1 MLGPRRRKLIDEI
14 QGSKAS
20 DDAGLGALRKKAFR
34 RTWLCPGAG
43 FALLGRTILA
53 LATFAVSLCAMV
65 SMAWAAL
72 NPSAG
77 SLWTFVVLFL
87 LAISLSVVEQIAVG
101 RMAASAPGPRFLVDG
116 FPFAV
121 SGIGLAAAI
130 VLIVIL
136 SSFGS
141 LRLAGTGMTPTF
153 EKGELFLYHK
163 RSLDD
168 RLVRGRV
175 IVYKSSEHSAW
186 GQAGMLVTA
195 RILAVPG
202 DRLSIQV
209 EQYLLNGEPGPA
221 VGPTGQFAPVIAV
234 PRTPE
239 TIQVPE
245 NCYFMIQDSPAG
257 GFDSRVLSWAQ
268 RKDIVSTNLYYLRT
282 HDLLKSVE

>member
-1 MLGPRRRKLIDEI
+1 LIDEI

-20 DDAGLGALRKKAFR
+20 DDAGALRKKAFR
-34 RTWLCPGAG
+34 RSWLCPGAG

-53 LATFAVSLCAMV
+53 LATFVVSLCAMA

-72 NPSAG
+72 HPGAG
-77 SLWTFVVLFL
+77 TLWAFAVLFV
-87 LAISLSVVEQIAVG
+87 LAATLSIMEQIAVG
-101 RMAASAPGPRFLVDG
+101 RMAAYAPGPRFLVDG

-141 LRLAGTGMTPTF
+141 LRLAGSGMTPTF

-163 RSLDD
+163 RALDD

-175 IVYKSSEHSAW
+175 IVYKLSDHSAW
-186 GQAGMLVTA
+186 GQAGVLMVS

-202 DRLSIQV
+202 DRLSMQG
-209 EQYLLNGEPGPA
+209 EHYLLNGEPGPA
-221 VGPTGQFAPVIAV
+221 VGATGQFAPVIAV

-268 RKDIVSTNLYYLRT
+268 RKDIVSTNFYYLRT
-282 HDLLKSVE
+282 HDFLKSVE